1 MNIGHFGDEDD
12 CVPGVMGH
20 KASKY
25 YRESEEA
32 LAECA
37 DKWQAD
43 KGRQKA
49 TPAPLER
56 AYVYQAE
63 DPDVIVSYSFIKRVS
78 EKAILLAIH
87 DGNGLYEKWVPKSVV
102 TGINENQVKIK
113 SWFHKRNW

>member
-20 KASKY
+20 KASRH
-25 YRESEEA
+25 YRDSEEA

-37 DKWQAD
+37 DKWPA
-43 KGRQKA
+43 KQKA
-49 TPAPLER
+49 PEFDYTPR
-56 AYVYQAE
+56 SFVYQAE
-63 DPDVIVSYSFIKRVS
+63 DPDVTVSYSFIKRVS

-113 SWFHKRNW
+113 SWFYKRNW